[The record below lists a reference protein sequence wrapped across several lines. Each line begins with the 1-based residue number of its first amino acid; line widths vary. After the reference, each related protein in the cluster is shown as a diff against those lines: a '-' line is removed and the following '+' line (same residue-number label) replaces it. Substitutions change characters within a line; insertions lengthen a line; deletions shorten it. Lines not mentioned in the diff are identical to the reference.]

1 MISEVK
7 ESTGVIRT
15 INKHLSEEN
24 CIHNIREIMQEALE
38 NIGTGVEAPVTAFET
53 KDRSQ
58 GPLNHA
64 TEVR

>member
-1 MISEVK
+1 VNSEVQ
-7 ESTGVIRT
+7 ESTGVMRT
-15 INKHLSEEN
+15 INKHLTEIN

-38 NIGTGVEAPVTAFET
+38 NIGAGALTPVTASET

-64 TEVR
+64 TQNR